1 MTAWLGWL
9 QDFKK
14 EQRYIGRYSVE
25 KLYAFHDY
33 QEKTSICR
41 VIAVIVLTPLPTIL
55 VLCGLDCIPL
65 PDPRGGA
72 KRNTT
77 TFLRSILSHA
87 IMTYACLLCGKQAVG
102 LTERNTKYTHGKV
115 ALISVCIAVV
125 LEAWW
130 LIWAFDRLC

>member
-33 QEKTSICR
+33 QEKTRICR

-77 TFLRSILSHA
+77 TFLQSIISHA
-87 IMTYACLLCGKQAVG
+87 IMTYACQQCGK
-102 LTERNTKYTHGKV
+102 
-115 ALISVCIAVV
+115 
-125 LEAWW
+125 
-130 LIWAFDRLC
+130 